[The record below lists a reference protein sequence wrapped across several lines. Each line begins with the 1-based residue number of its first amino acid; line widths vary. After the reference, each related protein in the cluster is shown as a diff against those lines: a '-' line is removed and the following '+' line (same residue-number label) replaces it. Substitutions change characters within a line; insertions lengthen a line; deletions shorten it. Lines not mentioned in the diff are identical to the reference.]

1 MASRVN
7 VNDYLLGPM
16 LYIGRTKSNEVR
28 KSFCSGRLSLGIP
41 LEFLYISVLPPMI
54 LRYFFDH
61 SSIDLR
67 FPNGDR
73 TENQR
78 RMNGEPTENERRSN
92 GERSRTERRA
102 NGEQTESERRMN
114 GARTELERRLNGAR
128 TEVERSSNGART
140 EPERSSNGG

>member
-54 LRYFFDH
+54 LRSFFDR
-61 SSIDLR
+61 SSIAER
-67 FPNGDR
+67 RSNGDR
-73 TENQR
+73 TED
-78 RMNGEPTENERRSN
+78 
-92 GERSRTERRA
+92 
-102 NGEQTESERRMN
+102 
-114 GARTELERRLNGAR
+114 
-128 TEVERSSNGART
+128 ERSSNGKLTENERKINGERT
-140 EPERSSNGG
+140 ESDREPNGERYGKYAEHLMNFKRPTL